1 MKQIATAVGALV
13 IASALF
19 FGISF
24 WMSYVVVDLVRLFDI
39 PYLNTF
45 SFFNVFG
52 TIIIISIMRMKVE
65 NKKSEGDTDDQL
77 VRSISN
83 TLSGFVSIL
92 LMWALCYIVKYLLM

>member
-24 WMSYVVVDLVRLFDI
+24 WMSYVIVDLIKLFDI

-52 TIIIISIMRMKVE
+52 AIIVISIMRMKAE
-65 NKKSEGDTDDQL
+65 KKTEGDTDDHL
-77 VRSISN
+77 VRSIANS
-83 TLSGFVSIL
+83 LSGFVSIL
-92 LMWALCYIVKYLLM
+92 LMWGLCYIVKYLFM